1 MEEQAQRLIDQTSEL
16 YFFVSFT
23 CLTKINKL
31 ITIKSTTDEFTPDK
45 IIDKELG
52 ALEDPKIYTRTQE
65 VGSSSFFPT
74 PEPSSFKAKP
84 LKNSSLRKK
93 LCFGQD
99 KGFISS
105 FRGYFC

>member
-1 MEEQAQRLIDQTSEL
+1 MDHFEITTEQSVYLIDDDEKNCFLAKKNGYS
-16 YFFVSFT
+16 VIKVDNKDSVG

-74 PEPSSFKAKP
+74 PEPSFQGKTIKE
-84 LKNSSLRKK
+84 
-93 LCFGQD
+93 
-99 KGFISS
+99 
-105 FRGYFC
+105 